1 MTWRLRVEHRS
12 GYAYAAPVVASY
24 NEARMSPTTDLHQV
38 TVLAE
43 VKVQPAP
50 ESPLRYWDYWG
61 TQVTA
66 FDIHRAHDQLEITSD
81 CVVETE
87 APVALPD
94 AAGRTRLDDSGVRD
108 RLHEFLAST
117 AYTPADRG
125 LVAQARELARAL
137 DPVEATLEICRWVHH
152 ALRYEQGV
160 TAVHTNAVDAL
171 AAGSGVCQDY
181 AHLALVLLRAA
192 DIPARYVSGYFHP
205 VSDAARGATV
215 VGQSHAWIEAYVG
228 SWWGY
233 DPTNDLPIGEQ
244 HVIVGRG
251 RDYADVPPLRGVF
264 SGGAS
269 SALGVD
275 VAITRLS

>member
-1 MTWRLRVEHRS
+1 MTWRLRIMHRS
-12 GYAYAAPVVASY
+12 GYNYAAPVIASY
-24 NEARMSPTTDLHQV
+24 NEARMTPTTDLHQT
-38 TVLAE
+38 TVSAD
-43 VKVQPAP
+43 VNVDPAP
-50 ESPLRYWDYWG
+50 ASVHRYWDYWG

-66 FDIHRAHDQLEITSD
+66 FDLHRPHELLEITSSS
-81 CVVETE
+81 VVETQPPE
-87 APVALPD
+87 DPAEVLSRAALCD
-94 AAGRTRLDDSGVRD
+94 EKVRD
-108 RLHEFLAST
+108 RSHEFLVPT
-117 AYTPADRG
+117 AYTPADDE
-125 LVAQARELARAL
+125 LVAQGRELADGL
-137 DPVEATLEICRWVHH
+137 DAVDAVLAISKWVHA

-160 TAVHTNAVDAL
+160 TAVHTSAVEAL
-171 AAGSGVCQDY
+171 ETGSGVCQDY

-192 DIPARYVSGYFHP
+192 DIPSRYVSGYFHP
-205 VSDAARGATV
+205 ITDAARGEAA

-228 SWWGY
+228 TWWGH

-275 VAITRLS
+275 VAITRES

>member
-1 MTWRLRVEHRS
+1 MTWRLRVVHRS
-12 GYAYAAPVVASY
+12 GYSYAAPVVASY
-24 NEARMSPTTDLHQV
+24 NEARMTPTTDLHQV
-38 TVLAE
+38 TVSAE

-50 ESPLRYWDYWG
+50 AALLRYWDYWG
-61 TQVTA
+61 TQVTV
-66 FDIHRAHDQLEITSD
+66 FDVHHAHEQLKITSD

-87 APVALPD
+87 AAAPPAEVAD
-94 AAGRTRLDDSGVRD
+94 RAQLDDKSVRN

-117 AYTPADRG
+117 AYTPADPY
-125 LVAQARELARAL
+125 LVGEARDIAGTR
-137 DPVEATLEICRWVHH
+137 DTFEATLEICRWVHQS
-152 ALRYEQGV
+152 LTYEQGV
-160 TAVHTNAVDAL
+160 TAVHSNAVEAL
-171 AAGSGVCQDY
+171 TAGSGVCQDY

-192 DIPARYVSGYFHP
+192 GIPARYVSGYFHP
-205 VSDAARGATV
+205 VAQAARGETA
-215 VGQSHAWIEAYVG
+215 VGQSHAWIEAFVG